1 MDPNQPLAVVLPPSS
16 GSTLFPG
23 TVGQAFGINFFLSGG
38 AAPYSWAV
46 TAGQLPAGMQLQ
58 TFSDPRDA
66 NDEMAAIIRSTALP
80 RGLRPAAMTAAV
92 TKRPGPGSGRNRPRF
107 DIMVSEHD

>member
-1 MDPNQPLAVVLPPSS
+1 MDPNQPLAIVLPSS

-38 AAPYSWAV
+38 AAPYTWALV
-46 TAGQLPAGMQLQ
+46 AGQLPPGMHLQ

-66 NDEMAAIIRSTALP
+66 NNEMTGTPTTAGTFTWTM
-80 RGLRPAAMTAAV
+80 RV
-92 TKRPGPGSGRNRPRF
+92 TDYNGQQATQQF
-107 DIMVSEHD
+107 TITIQH